1 MGLTMS
7 LYPGSLASA
16 SSVASGS
23 LRLATLTLGPLD
35 SGLLA
40 AAFWSLGWATLK
52 MTFMLWLEQLPPTCL
67 CRSLALLVEMK

>member
-40 AAFWSLGWATLK
+40 AASWSLGWATLK
-52 MTFMLWLEQLPPTCL
+52 MTFMLWVEQEPPSVLWRSVLE
-67 CRSLALLVEMK
+67 LVEMK